1 MAQQFQSYPSQIDSA
16 ELQGIKNNFQI
27 TDNIRS
33 ERADEIKRSR
43 SNPEIIRSGRMSPD
57 DKFGSRSIKGLSYP
71 LELDGNGGLKTSSNF
86 SRLSEQILEV
96 LDTKVGERVYRQFFG
111 LPELVFETISEAVL
125 AQVIKKQLEQALP
138 FDVELDVSVEINDN
152 GLAVIYVGYSLES
165 SGRYIIKYSANN

>member
-1 MAQQFQSYPSQIDSA
+1 MANEFQSYPSQIDNA
-16 ELQGIKNNFQI
+16 ELQRIKSNFQI
-27 TDNIRS
+27 ADNIRS

-43 SNPEIIRSGRMSPD
+43 ANPEIIRSGRMSTD
-57 DKFGSRSIKGLSYP
+57 GKYGSRSIKGLSYP
-71 LELDGNGGLKTSSNF
+71 LQLDGNGGLKTSSNY

-138 FDVELDVSVEINDN
+138 FDVELDVSVEIDEN
-152 GLAVIYVGYSLES
+152 GSAVIYVGYSLEG